1 MESLS
6 RRAYGA
12 IKRAV
17 MDRQIAVGATYS
29 QSELAGIVHFSTNP
43 VREALKLLEHEGFLE
58 IKARSGIRI
67 IKPDLKYIA
76 EVHQLRRILEL
87 ASIDFFVAGASRS
100 ELEDLRR
107 AHLSLREKA
116 LSDAA
121 LMTYME
127 AHASLEEE
135 LHFGILAA
143 LENETVLRLY
153 KVNYD
158 KMRIVRMD
166 RAGYTSRHIVET
178 MDEHLAILDAVIA
191 NDTAAART
199 AVDRHLT
206 RALERSVIGAGP
218 AVN

>member
-17 MDRQIAVGATYS
+17 LDRQITVGETYT
-29 QSELAGIVHFSTNP
+29 QAELSEIVRFSTNP

-87 ASIDFFVAGASRS
+87 ASIDFFVATSRRS
-100 ELEDLRR
+100 DLEDLREAHVALR
-107 AHLSLREKA
+107 AKA
-116 LSDAA
+116 LSDAP
-121 LMTYME
+121 LVSYLD
-127 AHASLEEE
+127 AHARLEER
-135 LHFGILAA
+135 LHFGILSA
-143 LENETVLRLY
+143 LGNGIILGIYR
-153 KVNYD
+153 VNYE

-166 RAGYTSRHIVET
+166 RAGYTSRHIVQT
-178 MDEHLAILDAVIA
+178 MDEHLAILDAAIA
-191 NDTAAART
+191 SDTDAART

>member
-29 QSELAGIVHFSTNP
+29 QSELAEIVQFSTNP

-87 ASIDFFVAGASRS
+87 ASIDFFVATASRS
-100 ELEDLRR
+100 ELEDLRE
-107 AHLSLREKA
+107 AHLSVREKA
-116 LSDAA
+116 LSGVA
-121 LMTYME
+121 LVSY
-127 AHASLEEE
+127 LEEHGVLE
-135 LHFGILAA
+135 ERLHCGIVSA

-153 KVNYD
+153 KVNYE

-191 NDTAAART
+191 SDSAAAR
-199 AVDRHLT
+199 AAIDRHMT

-218 AVN
+218 AVT